1 MKNPST
7 DPAVYPM
14 MKSSAEAPRQLSSSL
29 QSPRKEAMSTS
40 GAAKYGGVSSPSLD
54 VVSCQT
60 MNHAPT
66 ALIQGRKC
74 VSDVAAEEA
83 GRARAV
89 NVHAIWAISHVPAR
103 TATGVVDSLRRRSA
117 SGRAMTMTR

>member
-1 MKNPST
+1 
-7 DPAVYPM
+7 
-14 MKSSAEAPRQLSSSL
+14 MKSIAEAPRQLSSSL

-60 MNHAPT
+60 MNHVPA

-83 GRARAV
+83 GRTRAV
-89 NVHAIWAISHVPAR
+89 SVQAIRVISHVPAR
-103 TATGVVDSLRRRSA
+103 TVTGVVDSLRRRSA
-117 SGRAMTMTR
+117 SGRATMMTR

>member
-1 MKNPST
+1 
-7 DPAVYPM
+7 
-14 MKSSAEAPRQLSSSL
+14 
-29 QSPRKEAMSTS
+29 MSTS

-60 MNHAPT
+60 MNHAPV

-74 VSDVAAEEA
+74 VSDVAAEED
-83 GRARAV
+83 GRTRALSA
-89 NVHAIWAISHVPAR
+89 HAIRAINHVPAR
-103 TATGVVDSLRRRSA
+103 TVTGVVDSLRRRSA